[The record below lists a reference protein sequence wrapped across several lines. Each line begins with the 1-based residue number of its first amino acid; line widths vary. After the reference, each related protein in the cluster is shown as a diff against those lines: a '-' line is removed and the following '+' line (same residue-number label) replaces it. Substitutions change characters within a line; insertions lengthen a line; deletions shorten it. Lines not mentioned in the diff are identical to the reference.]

1 MLSHFLAS
9 RQTPGR
15 LEKPDLSSLPPPRVR
30 QGTWE
35 GQVQKGNEIVLEKNP
50 PEKGEAV
57 RSGGSYERA
66 RERERDSKGTVKIQ
80 PGSRDGGTA
89 STHPLRNPSQVT
101 VLWSRNLGNA
111 THYIFSFRFLMHFSK

>member
-1 MLSHFLAS
+1 MLSHFLTS

-15 LEKPDLSSLPPPRVR
+15 LEQPDLSSLPPPRVR
-30 QGTWE
+30 WGTWE
-35 GQVQKGNEIVLEKNP
+35 GQVRKGKEIVLEKNP

-57 RSGGSYERA
+57 GLGGSYE
-66 RERERDSKGTVKIQ
+66 RERERDSKGTAKIQ
-80 PGSRDGGTA
+80 PGPRDGGTA

-101 VLWSRNLGNA
+101 VLWSRSLGNT